1 MKIKTGDQ
9 VRVIAGKDKGKE
21 GKVLQV
27 FPELEKIVVEGLN
40 MAKRHLGSR
49 QRDRAGQTIAF
60 PAPLHVS
67 KVKLISPKSG
77 KTGRVGYKTIERDG
91 KRVKIRV
98 LRLKNTKEDIE

>member
-9 VRVIAGKDKGKE
+9 VRVITGKDKGKA

-27 FPELEKIVVEGLN
+27 FPEMDKIVVEGLN
-40 MAKRHLGSR
+40 LAKRHLRSR
-49 QRDRAGQTIAF
+49 QRDRAGQTITF

-67 KVKLISPKSG
+67 NVKLISPKSG
-77 KTGRVGYKTIERDG
+77 KTGRVGYKMIERDG

-98 LRLKNTKEDIE
+98 LRLKTKEDIE